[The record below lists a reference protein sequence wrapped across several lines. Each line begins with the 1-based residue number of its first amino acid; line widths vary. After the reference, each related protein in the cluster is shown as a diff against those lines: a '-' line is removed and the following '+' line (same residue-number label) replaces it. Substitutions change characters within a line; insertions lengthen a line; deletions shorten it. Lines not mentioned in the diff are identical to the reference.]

1 MQTGVHAR
9 GGGYMHADWSACE
22 RRRIHACRLECMRED
37 QILGSMDIETD
48 MDMDIH
54 ADRYRYDMHTHVYV
68 RV

>member
-1 MQTGVHAR
+1 MREEEDTCMQTGVHAR
-9 GGGYMHADWSACE
+9 GGGYMHADWSACG
-22 RRRIHACRLECMRED
+22 ED